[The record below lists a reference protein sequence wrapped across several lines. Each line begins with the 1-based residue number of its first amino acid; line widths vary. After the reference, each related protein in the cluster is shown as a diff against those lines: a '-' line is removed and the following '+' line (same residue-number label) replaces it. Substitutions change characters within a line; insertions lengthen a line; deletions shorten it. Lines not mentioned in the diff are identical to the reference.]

1 MSIYD
6 AIEISKKNKKASQI
20 TSNVAPT
27 PAMPTPTLETS
38 TPTFEA
44 VTVNIAGTNH
54 RINCP
59 SNEVANLQTAALHIH
74 DKMLALRQN
83 IKDKNISNENLLV
96 LICLELYDQ
105 IGELQAQQ
113 QADDEQRQR
122 HEQLL
127 AKILKDA
134 QSIL

>member
-27 PAMPTPTLETS
+27 PAMPTPTPEAS
-38 TPTFEA
+38 IPTFEA

-105 IGELQAQQ
+105 IGELQTQQ

>member
-27 PAMPTPTLETS
+27 PAMPTPTPE
-38 TPTFEA
+38 PTFEA